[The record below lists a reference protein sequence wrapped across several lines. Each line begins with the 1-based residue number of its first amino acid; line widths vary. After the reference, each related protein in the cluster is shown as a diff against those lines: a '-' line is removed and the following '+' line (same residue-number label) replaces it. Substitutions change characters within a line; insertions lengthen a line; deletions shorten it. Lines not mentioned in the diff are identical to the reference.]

1 MSQII
6 NNSRYT
12 AENYIEFSKE
22 IYDFI
27 EKNRIDSQ
35 KGVTYAVNPEGPVD
49 LTGGPVHGKYSL
61 YSGSAGIGIYL
72 LQLYDT
78 TNEEK
83 FLEEAKLVANEI
95 IEKVP
100 GSEFYEDKYQ
110 NALDSSLKVI
120 GWHTGFYSGPIG
132 AGFFILA
139 LYDHL
144 KDEKYLDF
152 AIRLHEDLV
161 KTARKSDKGIYFS
174 GDVDLFSDAG
184 YILYEIELFKKTSD
198 KKYLNTAQDITDYI
212 INSAI
217 KDANGNIFW
226 KANDLSK
233 VGMPDGSIYP
243 GLSHGSAGIAYAI
256 ATLYEYD
263 SDSVKLEVAKSASE
277 FLLSIADE
285 VGDGILIPYLYT
297 ENEVDKAAWQGK
309 YYAGFCHGPAGTA
322 LLYYKLYK
330 ITKEDK
336 YLKIVKK
343 LSQGILE
350 LNAPELNSWGLWD
363 SKCWCCGTPGLIE
376 HFTWMSEITGDD
388 KYLLYAKRSAARVIA
403 DSFKNA
409 DGTRSFYGYW
419 DRTNPRGVETYTG
432 LYIGAA
438 GAGAALL
445 KLYARETEK
454 EITPIVEYRYL

>member
-1 MSQII
+1 MSYII
-6 NNSRYT
+6 NSNRYT
-12 AENYIEFSKE
+12 AENYIEFSRE

-27 EKNRIDSQ
+27 EKNRIDSEY
-35 KGVTYAVNPEGPVD
+35 GVTYAINPGGPVD

-72 LQLYDT
+72 LQLYDA

-83 FLEEAKLVANEI
+83 FLEEAKLVADEI

-100 GSEFYEDKYQ
+100 GSEFYEDKYE
-110 NALDSSLKVI
+110 NALNSSLKVI

-139 LYDHL
+139 LYEHT
-144 KDEKYLDF
+144 KDKRYLEF
-152 AIRLHEDLV
+152 AIRLHEDLIQ
-161 KTARKSDKGIYFS
+161 TARKSKKGIYFS

-184 YILYEIELFKKTSD
+184 YILYEIELFKKTD
-198 KKYLNTAQDITDYI
+198 DNKYLSTAKDITSYI
-212 INSAI
+212 IDKAK
-217 KDANGNIFW
+217 KDEHGNIFW

-233 VGMPDGSIYP
+233 VGMPAGSIYP
-243 GLSHGSAGIAYAI
+243 GLSHGTAGIAYAI
-256 ATLYEYD
+256 AALYEYD
-263 SDSVKLEVAKSASE
+263 NDTLKLNVAKSAAE
-277 FLLSIADE
+277 FLLSISDK
-285 VGDGILIPYLYT
+285 VGEGILIPYLYT
-297 ENEVDKAAWQGK
+297 ENKADKDNWSGK

-330 ITKEDK
+330 ITNDEK
-336 YLKIVKK
+336 YLDKVKK

-376 HFTWMSEITGDD
+376 HFTWMNEITGDE
-388 KYLLYAKRSAARVIA
+388 KYLLYAKRSAARVVA

-409 DGTRSFYGYW
+409 DNTRSFYGYW
-419 DRTNPRGVETYTG
+419 DRTDPRGVETYTG

-438 GAGAALL
+438 GAGAGLL
-445 KLYARETEK
+445 RLYAKEKGK